1 MAENEPTTTEEKVRT
16 EEIPYETERNDN
28 PDLESGTENVIQ
40 EGQVGE
46 LTITESVTYDEDG
59 EEISREVISE
69 EVTIEPINEII
80 DVGTQV
86 TRIVEETKTE
96 PISFETER
104 QENSNLEQGTEN
116 VLQEGVNGERTITE
130 EVTYV
135 NDVETDRVVTSDEI
149 TTEPINE
156 IIEFG
161 TQVTR
166 VVEETRTE
174 VVNYETERQENP
186 NLEQGTENVLQE
198 GREGERTIVEEVTYV
213 NDVET
218 NRVVT
223 SNEITTE
230 PVDEVIEFG
239 TQTTETVEE
248 TKTEVV
254 NYEVERVA
262 NPTLNVG
269 VENITQEGVNGER
282 TIIEEVTLV
291 NGEEADRR
299 VVSNEITTEAV
310 NKIIEYGTKVPNNNQ
325 NRRNKKMSIVW
336 RDKVLSSYNGNI
348 ESVLI
353 HDAEGEVSVPNG
365 VFVTLDGLAGI
376 GREVKKA
383 VLAEDGTKDVLLVA
397 SPEVMYETGADIGE
411 FENEAGEVAR
421 AFRLADGD
429 VISLT
434 VDLLAEG
441 AEPAVGDTFVVG
453 AGGKLVEGAEG
464 VVKFVVREDAGNELH
479 RETKAWRFD
488 IVK

>member
-1 MAENEPTTTEEKVRT
+1 MAENEPTTTEEEVRT

-46 LTITESVTYDEDG
+46 LTITESVTYDENG

-96 PISFETER
+96 PVSFETER

-116 VLQEGVNGERTITE
+116 VLQEG
-130 EVTYV
+130 
-135 NDVETDRVVTSDEI
+135 
-149 TTEPINE
+149 
-156 IIEFG
+156 
-161 TQVTR
+161 Q
-166 VVEETRTE
+166 
-174 VVNYETERQENP
+174 
-186 NLEQGTENVLQE
+186 
-198 GREGERTIVEEVTYV
+198 EGERTIVEEVTYV

-223 SNEITTE
+223 SDEITIE
-230 PVDEVIEFG
+230 PVNEVIEFG
-239 TQTTETVEE
+239 TQTTETIEE

-269 VENITQEGVNGER
+269 VENTTQEGVNGER

-291 NGEEADRR
+291 NGEETDRR
-299 VVSNEITTEAV
+299 VISNEITTEAV

-383 VLAEDGTKDVLLVA
+383 ILAEDATEDVLLVA

-411 FENEAGEVAR
+411 FINEAGEVAR

-434 VDLLAEG
+434 ADLLADG
-441 AEPAVGDTFVVG
+441 AEPAVGDVFGVG
-453 AGGKLVEGAEG
+453 AGGKLEEKTDASG
-464 VVKFVVREDAGNELH
+464 VAVKFVVREDAGNELH

>member
-1 MAENEPTTTEEKVRT
+1 MAENEPTTTEEEVRT

-28 PDLESGTENVIQ
+28 PDLESGIENVIQ

-46 LTITESVTYDEDG
+46 LTITESVTYDESG

-69 EVTIEPINEII
+69 EVTIEPIKEII

-86 TRIVEETKTE
+86 TRVVEETKTE
-96 PISFETER
+96 PVSFETER
-104 QENSNLEQGTEN
+104 QENSSLEQGTEN
-116 VLQEGVNGERTITE
+116 VLQEGQEGERTIIE

-135 NDVETDRVVTSDEI
+135 NDVETDRVVISDEI
-149 TTEPINE
+149 TIEPVNE

-161 TQVTR
+161 TQVT
-166 VVEETRTE
+166 ET
-174 VVNYETERQENP
+174 
-186 NLEQGTENVLQE
+186 
-198 GREGERTIVEEVTYV
+198 I
-213 NDVET
+213 
-218 NRVVT
+218 
-223 SNEITTE
+223 
-230 PVDEVIEFG
+230 
-239 TQTTETVEE
+239 EE
-248 TKTEVV
+248 TKTEVIE
-254 NYEVERVA
+254 YETERIA
-262 NPTLNVG
+262 NPDLNVG
-269 VENITQEGVNGER
+269 VEIITQVGVNGER

-291 NGEEADRR
+291 NGEETDRR
-299 VVSNEITTEAV
+299 VISDEITTEAV

-353 HDAEGEVSVPNG
+353 HDAEGTEEVSVPNG

-383 VLAEDGTKDVLLVA
+383 VLAEDATKDVLLVA

-411 FENEAGEVAR
+411 FINEAGEVAR

-434 VDLLAEG
+434 ADLLADG
-441 AEPAVGDTFVVG
+441 SEPAVGDVFGVG
-453 AGGKLVEGAEG
+453 AGGKLEEKTDASG
-464 VVKFVVREDAGNELH
+464 VAVKFVVREDAGNELH

>member
-1 MAENEPTTTEEKVRT
+1 MAENGPTTTEEEVRT
-16 EEIPYETERNDN
+16 EEIPYETEKNDN

-46 LTITESVTYDEDG
+46 LTITESVTHDENG
-59 EEISREVISE
+59 EEINREVISE

-86 TRIVEETKTE
+86 TRVVEETRTE
-96 PISFETER
+96 PVSFETER
-104 QENSNLEQGTEN
+104 QENS
-116 VLQEGVNGERTITE
+116 
-130 EVTYV
+130 
-135 NDVETDRVVTSDEI
+135 
-149 TTEPINE
+149 
-156 IIEFG
+156 
-161 TQVTR
+161 
-166 VVEETRTE
+166 
-174 VVNYETERQENP
+174 

-198 GREGERTIVEEVTYV
+198 GREGERTIVEEVTLV

-223 SNEITTE
+223 SNEITIE
-230 PVDEVIEFG
+230 PVNEIIEFG
-239 TQTTETVEE
+239 TQTTETIEE

-262 NPTLNVG
+262 NPTVNVG

-299 VVSNEITTEAV
+299 VLSNEITTEAV

-325 NRRNKKMSIVW
+325 NRRNKKMGIVW

-353 HDAEGEVSVPNG
+353 VNDVEATGKELKSVEAPNG
-365 VFVTLDGLAGI
+365 VFVTLGGLAGM
-376 GREVKKA
+376 GREVKYA
-383 VLAEDGTKDVLLVA
+383 ELAENATKDVLLVA
-397 SPEVMYETGADIGE
+397 SPEVMYETGADISE
-411 FENEAGEVAR
+411 FINEAGEVAR

-434 VDLLAEG
+434 EDLINGVTETVK
-441 AEPAVGDTFVVG
+441 PAVGETFVVG
-453 AGGKLVEGAEG
+453 TGGKLVKGDEG

-479 RETKAWRFD
+479 RKTKAWRFD

>member
-1 MAENEPTTTEEKVRT
+1 MAENEPTTTKEEVRT

-40 EGQVGE
+40 EGKVGE
-46 LTITESVTYDEDG
+46 LTITESVTYDESG

-69 EVTIEPINEII
+69 EVTIEPIKEII

-86 TRIVEETKTE
+86 TRVVEETKTE
-96 PISFETER
+96 PVSFETER
-104 QENSNLEQGTEN
+104 QENS
-116 VLQEGVNGERTITE
+116 
-130 EVTYV
+130 
-135 NDVETDRVVTSDEI
+135 
-149 TTEPINE
+149 
-156 IIEFG
+156 
-161 TQVTR
+161 
-166 VVEETRTE
+166 
-174 VVNYETERQENP
+174 

-223 SNEITTE
+223 SDEITIE
-230 PVDEVIEFG
+230 PVNEVIEFG
-239 TQTTETVEE
+239 TQTTETIKE

-269 VENITQEGVNGER
+269 VENITQEGINGER

-291 NGEEADRR
+291 NGEETDRR
-299 VVSNEITTEAV
+299 VVSNEVTTEAV

-353 HDAEGEVSVPNG
+353 YDAEGTEKVSVPNG

-383 VLAEDGTKDVLLVA
+383 ILAKDATKDVLLVA
-397 SPEVMYETGADIGE
+397 SPEVMYEAGADIGE
-411 FENEAGEVAR
+411 FINEAGEVAR

-434 VDLLAEG
+434 ADLLAEG

-453 AGGKLVEGAEG
+453 AGGKLVEDTESTGGA
-464 VVKFVVREDAGNELH
+464 VKFVVREDAGNELH

>member
-1 MAENEPTTTEEKVRT
+1 MAENEPTTTEEEVRT

-28 PDLESGTENVIQ
+28 PDLESGIENVIQ

-46 LTITESVTYDEDG
+46 LTITESVTYDESG

-69 EVTIEPINEII
+69 EVTIEPIKEII

-86 TRIVEETKTE
+86 TRVVEETKTE
-96 PISFETER
+96 PVSFETER
-104 QENSNLEQGTEN
+104 QENS
-116 VLQEGVNGERTITE
+116 
-130 EVTYV
+130 
-135 NDVETDRVVTSDEI
+135 
-149 TTEPINE
+149 
-156 IIEFG
+156 
-161 TQVTR
+161 
-166 VVEETRTE
+166 
-174 VVNYETERQENP
+174 

-218 NRVVT
+218 NRVVKSSEIT
-223 SNEITTE
+223 IEPINEI
-230 PVDEVIEFG
+230 IEFG
-239 TQTTETVEE
+239 TQVTETIEE
-248 TKTEVV
+248 TKTEVI

-262 NPTLNVG
+262 NSTLNVG
-269 VENITQEGVNGER
+269 VENITQEGINGER

-291 NGEEADRR
+291 NGEETDRR
-299 VVSNEITTEAV
+299 VISDEITTEAV

-353 HDAEGEVSVPNG
+353 HDAEGTEEVSVPNG

-383 VLAEDGTKDVLLVA
+383 VLAEDATKDVLLVA

-411 FENEAGEVAR
+411 FINEAGEVAR

-434 VDLLAEG
+434 ADLLAEDS
-441 AEPAVGDTFVVG
+441 EPAVGDVFGVG
-453 AGGKLVEGAEG
+453 AGGKLEEKTDDSG
-464 VVKFVVREDAGNELH
+464 VAVKFVVREDAGNELH

>member
-1 MAENEPTTTEEKVRT
+1 MAENEPTTTEEEVRT

-28 PDLESGTENVIQ
+28 PNLESGTENVIQ

-46 LTITESVTYDEDG
+46 LTITESVTYDENG
-59 EEISREVISE
+59 EEINREVISE

-86 TRIVEETKTE
+86 TRVVEETRTE
-96 PISFETER
+96 PVSFETER
-104 QENSNLEQGTEN
+104 QENS
-116 VLQEGVNGERTITE
+116 
-130 EVTYV
+130 
-135 NDVETDRVVTSDEI
+135 
-149 TTEPINE
+149 
-156 IIEFG
+156 
-161 TQVTR
+161 
-166 VVEETRTE
+166 
-174 VVNYETERQENP
+174 

-218 NRVVT
+218 NRVIT
-223 SNEITTE
+223 SNEITIE
-230 PVDEVIEFG
+230 PVNEVIEFG
-239 TQTTETVEE
+239 TQTTETIEE

-254 NYEVERVA
+254 NYEIERVA

-269 VENITQEGVNGER
+269 VENTTQEGVNGER

-291 NGEEADRR
+291 NGKETDRR
-299 VVSNEITTEAV
+299 VISDEITTEAV

-353 HDAEGEVSVPNG
+353 HDAKGEVSVPNG

-383 VLAEDGTKDVLLVA
+383 VLAEDATKDVLLVA

-411 FENEAGEVAR
+411 FINEAGEVAR

-441 AEPAVGDTFVVG
+441 AEPEVGDTFVVG

>member
-1 MAENEPTTTEEKVRT
+1 MAENGPTTTEEEVRT

-59 EEISREVISE
+59 EEINREVISE
-69 EVTIEPINEII
+69 VETIAPINEII

-86 TRIVEETKTE
+86 TRVVEETKTE

-104 QENSNLEQGTEN
+104 QENS
-116 VLQEGVNGERTITE
+116 
-130 EVTYV
+130 
-135 NDVETDRVVTSDEI
+135 S
-149 TTEPINE
+149 
-156 IIEFG
+156 
-161 TQVTR
+161 
-166 VVEETRTE
+166 
-174 VVNYETERQENP
+174 
-186 NLEQGTENVLQE
+186 LEQGTENVLQE

-218 NRVVT
+218 DRVVT

-239 TQTTETVEE
+239 TQTTETIEE

-269 VENITQEGVNGER
+269 VENTTQEGVNGER

-291 NGEEADRR
+291 NGEETDRR
-299 VVSNEITTEAV
+299 GISDEITTEAV

-383 VLAEDGTKDVLLVA
+383 VLAEDATEDVLLVA
-397 SPEVMYETGADIGE
+397 SPEVMYEGGADIGE
-411 FENEAGEVAR
+411 FINEAGEVAR

-434 VDLLAEG
+434 ADLLADG
-441 AEPAVGDTFVVG
+441 SEPAVGDTFVVG

>member
-1 MAENEPTTTEEKVRT
+1 MAENGPTTTKEEVKT

-28 PDLESGTENVIQ
+28 PDLESGIENVIQ

-59 EEISREVISE
+59 EEINREVTSE

-86 TRIVEETKTE
+86 TRVVEETKTE
-96 PISFETER
+96 PVSFETER
-104 QENSNLEQGTEN
+104 QENSNLEQGA
-116 VLQEGVNGERTITE
+116 
-130 EVTYV
+130 
-135 NDVETDRVVTSDEI
+135 
-149 TTEPINE
+149 
-156 IIEFG
+156 
-161 TQVTR
+161 
-166 VVEETRTE
+166 
-174 VVNYETERQENP
+174 
-186 NLEQGTENVLQE
+186 ENVLQE

-223 SNEITTE
+223 SDEITIE
-230 PVDEVIEFG
+230 PVNEVIEFG
-239 TQTTETVEE
+239 TQTTETIEE

-269 VENITQEGVNGER
+269 VENIIQEGINGER

-291 NGEEADRR
+291 NGEETDRR
-299 VVSNEITTEAV
+299 VVSNEVTTEAV

-353 HDAEGEVSVPNG
+353 HDAEGTEEVSVPNG

-383 VLAEDGTKDVLLVA
+383 ILAEDATKDVLLVA
-397 SPEVMYETGADIGE
+397 SPEVMYEAGADIGD
-411 FENEAGEVAR
+411 FINEAGQVAR

-434 VDLLAEG
+434 EDLITGVTEANKPE
-441 AEPAVGDTFVVG
+441 VGDVFGVG
-453 AGGKLVEGAEG
+453 AGGKLEEKTDTSG
-464 VVKFVVREDAGNELH
+464 VAVKFVVREDAGNELH
-479 RETKAWRFD
+479 RKTKAWRFD

>member
-1 MAENEPTTTEEKVRT
+1 MAENGPTTTEEEVRT

-59 EEISREVISE
+59 EEINREVISE
-69 EVTIEPINEII
+69 VETIAPINEII

-86 TRIVEETKTE
+86 TRVVEETKTE

-104 QENSNLEQGTEN
+104 QENSSLEQGTEN
-116 VLQEGVNGERTITE
+116 VLQEGQEGERTIIE

-135 NDVETDRVVTSDEI
+135 NDVETDRVVTSSEI
-149 TTEPINE
+149 TIEPINE
-156 IIEFG
+156 VIEFG

-174 VVNYETERQENP
+174 VVNFETERQENS
-186 NLEQGTENVLQE
+186 NLERGTENVLQE

-223 SNEITTE
+223 SDEITTE

-262 NPTLNVG
+262 NSTLNVG

-291 NGEEADRR
+291 NGEETDRR
-299 VVSNEITTEAV
+299 VISDEITTEAV

-383 VLAEDGTKDVLLVA
+383 VLAEDATEDVLLVA
-397 SPEVMYETGADIGE
+397 SPEVMYEAGADIGE
-411 FENEAGEVAR
+411 FINEAGEVAR

-434 VDLLAEG
+434 ADLLADG
-441 AEPAVGDTFVVG
+441 SEPAVGDTFVVG

>member
-1 MAENEPTTTEEKVRT
+1 MAENEPTTTEEEVRT

-28 PDLESGTENVIQ
+28 PDLESGIENVIQ

-46 LTITESVTYDEDG
+46 LTITESVTYDESG

-69 EVTIEPINEII
+69 EVTIEPIKEII

-86 TRIVEETKTE
+86 TRVVEETKTE
-96 PISFETER
+96 PVSFETER
-104 QENSNLEQGTEN
+104 QENSSLEQGTEN
-116 VLQEGVNGERTITE
+116 VLQEGQEGERTIIE

-135 NDVETDRVVTSDEI
+135 NDVETDRVVISDEI
-149 TTEPINE
+149 TIEPVNE

-161 TQVTR
+161 TQVT
-166 VVEETRTE
+166 ET
-174 VVNYETERQENP
+174 
-186 NLEQGTENVLQE
+186 
-198 GREGERTIVEEVTYV
+198 I
-213 NDVET
+213 
-218 NRVVT
+218 
-223 SNEITTE
+223 
-230 PVDEVIEFG
+230 
-239 TQTTETVEE
+239 EE
-248 TKTEVV
+248 TKTEVIE
-254 NYEVERVA
+254 YETERIA
-262 NPTLNVG
+262 NPDLNVG
-269 VENITQEGVNGER
+269 VEIITQVGVNGER

-291 NGEEADRR
+291 NGEETDRR
-299 VVSNEITTEAV
+299 VISDEITTEAV

-353 HDAEGEVSVPNG
+353 HNAGGTEKVSVPNG

-383 VLAEDGTKDVLLVA
+383 VLAEDATEDVLLVA

-411 FENEAGEVAR
+411 FINEAGEVAR
-421 AFRLADGD
+421 AFRLTDGD

-434 VDLLAEG
+434 ADLLADG
-441 AEPAVGDTFVVG
+441 SEPAVGDVFGVG
-453 AGGKLVEGAEG
+453 AGGKLEEKTDASG
-464 VVKFVVREDAGNELH
+464 VAVKFVVREDAGNELH

>member
-1 MAENEPTTTEEKVRT
+1 MAENEPTPTEEEVRT

-28 PDLESGTENVIQ
+28 PNLESGTENVIQ

-46 LTITESVTYDEDG
+46 LTITESVTYDENG

-69 EVTIEPINEII
+69 EETIAPINEII

-86 TRIVEETKTE
+86 TRVVEETKKE
-96 PISFETER
+96 PVSFKTER
-104 QENSNLEQGTEN
+104 QENS
-116 VLQEGVNGERTITE
+116 
-130 EVTYV
+130 
-135 NDVETDRVVTSDEI
+135 S
-149 TTEPINE
+149 
-156 IIEFG
+156 
-161 TQVTR
+161 
-166 VVEETRTE
+166 
-174 VVNYETERQENP
+174 
-186 NLEQGTENVLQE
+186 LEQGTENVLQE

-218 NRVVT
+218 DRVVK
-223 SNEITTE
+223 SDDITIE

-239 TQTTETVEE
+239 TQTTETIEE

-254 NYEVERVA
+254 DYEIERVA

-291 NGEEADRR
+291 NGEEADRK
-299 VVSNEITTEAV
+299 VISSEITKEAV

-325 NRRNKKMSIVW
+325 NGRNKKMNIVW

-353 HDAEGEVSVPNG
+353 HNAEGTEEVTVPNG

-383 VLAEDGTKDVLLVA
+383 VLAEDAKEDVLLVA
-397 SPEVMYETGADIGE
+397 SPEVMYETGTDIGD
-411 FENEAGEVAR
+411 FVNEAGKVAR

-434 VDLLAEG
+434 EDLLAEG
-441 AEPAVGDTFVVG
+441 SAPEVGDIYGVG
-453 AGGKLVEGAEG
+453 ADGKLEEKTDDTGLA
-464 VVKFVVREDAGNELH
+464 VKFVVREDAGNELH
-479 RETKAWRFD
+479 IKTKAWRFD